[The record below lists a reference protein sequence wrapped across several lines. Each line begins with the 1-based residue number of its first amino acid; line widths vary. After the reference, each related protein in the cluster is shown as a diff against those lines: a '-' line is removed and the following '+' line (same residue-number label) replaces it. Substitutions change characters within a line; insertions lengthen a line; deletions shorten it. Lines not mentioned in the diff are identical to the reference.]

1 MKGYGYIFNFSRS
14 LLRKSHMFWDSL
26 QIMKWY
32 DRQCGHRGREWN
44 STIHF
49 APSIKEPQ
57 VNVFCVFDF
66 SKDFVWRKMS
76 EASFVFCCVIFFVS
90 TGLDSIIFG
99 NLIKILKCRD
109 VIFSSL
115 FTFYIT
121 GVVNFL
127 RNKLRRV
134 REKSFLIS
142 LCYIL
147 LLKCLQ
153 LCIKE
158 KKSCCS
164 LPEFFL
170 LLKLENDI
178 QSYKNK
184 LKALDNVFLLKTS
197 NRVLSVFIP
206 WTLYHSAPLCQLQ
219 MS

>member
-1 MKGYGYIFNFSRS
+1 MTGSAGTGAGSETQPFT
-14 LLRKSHMFWDSL
+14 LLL
-26 QIMKWY
+26 Q
-32 DRQCGHRGREWN
+32 
-44 STIHF
+44 
-49 APSIKEPQ
+49 
-57 VNVFCVFDF
+57 
-66 SKDFVWRKMS
+66 SKNLKLM
-76 EASFVFCCVIFFVS
+76 SFVYLTFLKILFEERCQRLVLFFCCVIFFVS

-158 KKSCCS
+158 GKSCCS
-164 LPEFFL
+164 LPGFFL
-170 LLKLENDI
+170 ILKVENDI

-206 WTLYHSAPLCQLQ
+206 
-219 MS
+219 